1 MVECSLPTSV
11 GGFFTYVLI
20 QLSPITAVLTV
31 FLVIL
36 LILVS
41 HENRRLAKIIKEKGS
56 ESAEV

>member
-11 GGFFTYVLI
+11 GGFFTYLMI
-20 QLSPITAVLTV
+20 QLSPIIAVLTV

-36 LILVS
+36 LIIVS
-41 HENRRLAKIIKEKGS
+41 HENRRLAKIVKEKGS